1 MYILPVKHTR
11 LKLVKSMETSQLR
24 ADKFEVKICYDLLCN
39 RVFEKDE
46 SDVIQYYSPGKHLL
60 QAIES
65 LSFYTMHYKRRGMPN
80 IVKEDTQDFLPS
92 GSD

>member
-24 ADKFEVKICYDLLCN
+24 ADKFEVKICYDLF
-39 RVFEKDE
+39 VIESSKDE

-60 QAIES
+60 QAIKS
-65 LSFYTMHYKRRGMPN
+65 LSFYTRHYKRRGMPN
-80 IVKEDTQDFLPS
+80 IVK
-92 GSD
+92 

>member
-11 LKLVKSMETSQLR
+11 LKLVKSMETSQLINL
-24 ADKFEVKICYDLLCN
+24 KSKYVMICC
-39 RVFEKDE
+39 VIESSKDE

-65 LSFYTMHYKRRGMPN
+65 LSFYTRHYKRRGMPN
-80 IVKEDTQDFLPS
+80 IVK
-92 GSD
+92 

>member
-1 MYILPVKHTR
+1 
-11 LKLVKSMETSQLR
+11 METSQLR

-65 LSFYTMHYKRRGMPN
+65 LSFTPY
-80 IVKEDTQDFLPS
+80 IIKEEECQIL
-92 GSD
+92 

>member
-1 MYILPVKHTR
+1 
-11 LKLVKSMETSQLR
+11 METSQLR

-46 SDVIQYYSPGKHLL
+46 SDVIQYYSPSKHLL

-65 LSFYTMHYKRRGMPN
+65 LSFTPN
-80 IVKEDTQDFLPS
+80 IIKEEECQIL
-92 GSD
+92 